1 MPPVTRLSVGTLFA
15 VSIVVC
21 WCSHYS
27 IIIPSVAESIRED
40 ILLALIAHVAAT
52 FFCTYEGVK
61 SLLAE
66 RVFSEHSPLVHMAA
80 ASAGEVV
87 SKSFKINMNGSV
99 CTYIHSVGALPT
111 PSDVLCG
118 EGPL

>member
-1 MPPVTRLSVGTLFA
+1 MPR
-15 VSIVVC
+15 
-21 WCSHYS
+21 
-27 IIIPSVAESIRED
+27 
-40 ILLALIAHVAAT
+40 VAAT

-87 SKSFKINMNGSV
+87 SKSFNRSVNGSV
-99 CTYIHSVGALPT
+99 RTCIHSVGGLST

-118 EGPL
+118 EGPF